1 MKKALIISLAL
12 NLSIVGYLIGKRYYY
27 SHQSFPSYD
36 YRSVRGSIF
45 ASLTIDSTDI
55 VFVGNSLTEAFMV
68 NELFGP
74 HCKNRGINQNRII
87 DIINRIDPIAEKHPK
102 KIFLEGGINDISFGA
117 TPKSIAENYR
127 LLIEKIK
134 KQSPRTAIYVQSVL
148 PTSRQFNQK
157 EKVISV
163 NEYLKRYCKECG
175 ISFIDLYN
183 SFQKD
188 GYLIDSLTYD
198 GVHLNGPGYKI
209 WAEIVR
215 SYL

>member
-1 MKKALIISLAL
+1 MKKAFILSIAL
-12 NLSIVGYLIGKRYYY
+12 NISIVSFLIGKRYYY
-27 SHQSFPSYD
+27 SHHSFAAYD
-36 YRSVRGSIF
+36 YSSVRSSIF
-45 ASLTIDSTDI
+45 ASLSIDSADI

-68 NELFGP
+68 SEFFGP

-87 DIINRIDPIAEKHPK
+87 DIINRIEPIAEQHPK

-117 TPKSIAENYR
+117 SINSIAENYR

-134 KQSPRTAIYVQSVL
+134 KRSPRTAIYVQSVL
-148 PTSRQFNQK
+148 PTTRAYNQK

-163 NEYLKRYCKECG
+163 NEYLKKYCKECG
-175 ISFIDLYN
+175 ITFIDLYT
-183 SFQKD
+183 SFENG

-209 WAEIVR
+209 WAERVR